1 MIPEDC
7 LREMEFDLFRA
18 MLCDEEFLRDWFDRI
33 MEEKPMLF
41 FEIVGAVLVFV
52 FIGTEAGRYDLKRL
66 FQWVKSRIGRKKI

>member
-1 MIPEDC
+1 
-7 LREMEFDLFRA
+7 
-18 MLCDEEFLRDWFDRI
+18 
-33 MEEKPMLF
+33 MLF